1 MDMELDSG
9 GDGSHYDKDY
19 MSDKKAKKIIIGI
32 IFFQIILF
40 ILAYFFS

>member
-1 MDMELDSG
+1 MEFNGG

-32 IFFQIILF
+32 IFFLIFLCLLTYI
-40 ILAYFFS
+40 FS